1 MSALTAAVSPSPSP
15 AATAATAAATATATA
30 AVAGEDEEVDEE
42 DGSVDV
48 NSLPL
53 AEAIGKLQ
61 QLYFEKHQQE
71 PSQEMVAQWR
81 QVLSEAQEEGEG
93 EGEEEA

>member
-15 AATAATAAATATATA
+15 AATAA

-93 EGEEEA
+93 EEEA

>member
-1 MSALTAAVSPSPSP
+1 MSALTAAVSPSPSL
-15 AATAATAAATATATA
+15 AVTAAAEA
-30 AVAGEDEEVDEE
+30 AVEGEDEDEE

-93 EGEEEA
+93 EGEGEEEEEEEEEA